1 LEKNPLETDMSEHV
15 KHTSMV
21 EFEGDVLRSEAPVLV
36 DFYATWC
43 MPCQMLAPAL
53 DRIAK
58 EFSGRLKV
66 VKVDVDQEPHLA
78 AEHGIQGVPTLKLF
92 LQGRVVETMV
102 GLPSIGA
109 LRAKLEQVSSATT
122 RPTAQRSAM

>member
-1 LEKNPLETDMSEHV
+1 VKENSLETVMSEHV

-21 EFEGDVLRSEAPVLV
+21 EFESEVLRSDAPVLV

-58 EFSGRLKV
+58 EFSGRLKI
-66 VKVDVDQEPHLA
+66 VKVDVDQEPHHA
-78 AEHGIQGVPTLKLF
+78 AAHHIKGVTTLKLF
-92 LQGRVVETMV
+92 HQGRVVETFV
-102 GLPSIGA
+102 GLPSVKA
-109 LRAKLEQVSSATT
+109 LRAKLEQVSSADT
-122 RPTAQRSAM
+122 RQSAQLPAM

>member
-1 LEKNPLETDMSEHV
+1 
-15 KHTSMV
+15 MV
-21 EFEGDVLRSEAPVLV
+21 EFESEVLRSDAPVLV

-58 EFSGRLKV
+58 EFSGRLKI

-78 AEHGIQGVPTLKLF
+78 AAHQIQGVPTLKLF
-92 LQGRVVETMV
+92 HQGRVVETFV
-102 GLPSIGA
+102 GLPSVKA
-109 LRAKLEQVSSATT
+109 LRAKLEQVSSADT
-122 RPTAQRSAM
+122 RQSAQLPAM